1 MGADGKI
8 AWVGDSASASEA
20 KGAFVVEGVGLYLSP
35 GLVDLHVPISNL
47 SEHLLPLVCGTTTV
61 RDIWLDR
68 ANLDPALE
76 ELARLKGEAAEAF
89 TFDKAKA
96 DGLVAEVQK
105 LAARD
110 IFLDPM
116 ELKPAF
122 GGLRQPGFGA
132 ADKLQPVVSESA
144 KLK

>member
-1 MGADGKI
+1 MR
-8 AWVGDSASASEA
+8 
-20 KGAFVVEGVGLYLSP
+20 LYLSP

-47 SEHLLPLVCGTTTV
+47 SEHLLPLACGNTTV
-61 RDIWLDR
+61 RDIWLGR

-76 ELARLKGEAAEAF
+76 ELARLKGEADEAF
-89 TFDKAKA
+89 TLDDAKA
-96 DGLVAEVQK
+96 DGRLAEVQK

-116 ELKPAF
+116 KLWPAF
-122 GGLRQPGFGA
+122 GGLCQLGFAAA
-132 ADKLQPVVSESA
+132 ADKVQAVVSGSA